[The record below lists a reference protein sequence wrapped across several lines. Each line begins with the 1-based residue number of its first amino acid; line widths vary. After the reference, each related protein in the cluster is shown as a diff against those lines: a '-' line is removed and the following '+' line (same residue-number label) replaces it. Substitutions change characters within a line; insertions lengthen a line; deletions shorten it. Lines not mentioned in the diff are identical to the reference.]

1 MNNYEK
7 PQIEVIKFEVE
18 NVITTS
24 VITPTAPPQGP
35 GTGSGGALPVVPK
48 GSVDIAD

>member
-7 PQIEVIKFEVE
+7 PQFKVIKFEVE

-24 VITPTAPPQGP
+24 LITPTAPPQGP
-35 GTGSGGALPVVPK
+35 GTGSGGGLPVVPK
-48 GSVDIAD
+48 TGADITD